1 MTIPF
6 IQSDAPGAPT
16 AIIQAND
23 AVTPINNQW
32 ILWLYGLLLLGFL
45 LPLFFYEWPIGVDYL
60 THLPRLYIL
69 RHLDSDPHLS
79 QFFQAN
85 PAMFS
90 NLGFDVLAGLFYRIV
105 DLTTAGNIT
114 IGISMLAYGIS
125 CAWLFYAAHRRLSFW
140 MLTSLIFL
148 VQFNLVV
155 GMISHYLAQSL
166 FFAFLGYLLW
176 RERYS
181 FGWRENLGLA
191 AFSAITFMC
200 HVFPWLYCLVAWGF
214 WQLYGLGN
222 RHYRLF
228 SRDGCKSVVSSLCLL
243 IPGLIIA
250 LWSRGGSYVEN
261 SFVTDL
267 DTINEKITTF
277 NKSFG
282 SIYVDENLYVDFY
295 VVVCFL
301 ALTAII
307 ISHNK
312 IHKNIFLV
320 GLSLIFLGL
329 ATLFPSNMFD
339 SGVFDA
345 RLYQVVITLA
355 VISIFPIIQ
364 DKIFLR
370 FCGTFIILCIVTRIG
385 TFTWSAEKI
394 THDVTLYRSAFQQ
407 LDPGKKLLLSMQIQQ
422 NNFCYIYGN
431 PYGDLQCQADP
442 LQAKGAMHVSH
453 YTSFAIMDRS
463 VFATPF
469 FAHPAKH
476 SLIVRPAYQAIA
488 EIDNIPVYWEWL
500 NGTAPKGF
508 FMQSS
513 RLTCFR
519 EMNCPWPTWRQDF
532 DYIMIMNLR
541 SDFVDPPGMTLLFTD
556 PRGYAKLYAIDHSWQ
571 PPASPPTQ

>member
-1 MTIPF
+1 MTESM
-6 IQSDAPGAPT
+6 IQTTPPVAAAVKVNSDVLDNPRL
-16 AIIQAND
+16 
-23 AVTPINNQW
+23 

-45 LPLFFYEWPIGVDYL
+45 VPLFFYEWPIGVDYL

-69 RHLDSDPHLS
+69 RHLDSDPYLH

-114 IGISMLAYGIS
+114 IGISILAYGIS
-125 CAWLFYAAHRRLSFW
+125 CAWLFYAAHRRISLW

-155 GMISHYLAQSL
+155 GMVSHYLAQSL

-176 RERYS
+176 RGRYS

-191 AFSAITFMC
+191 AFSAITFVC
-200 HVFPWLYCLVAWGF
+200 HAFPWLYCLVAWGF

-228 SRDGCKSVVSSLCLL
+228 SRDGINAVVSSLCLL
-243 IPGLIIA
+243 LPGLIIG
-250 LWSRGGSYVEN
+250 LWFRGAGYAEQ
-261 SFVTDL
+261 SFAMGF
-267 DTINEKITTF
+267 DTINQKITKF
-277 NKSFG
+277 SNSFG
-282 SIYVDENLYVDFY
+282 AIRILGEYYVDFY
-295 VVVCFL
+295 VVGCFF

-307 ISHNK
+307 ILNNR
-312 IHKNIFLV
+312 IRKNNFLV
-320 GLSLIFLGL
+320 GLALIFLGL
-329 ATLFPSNMFD
+329 ATLFPDNMFD

-345 RLYQVVITLA
+345 RLYQVVLTLA
-355 VISIFPIIQ
+355 VISINPIIA
-364 DKIFLR
+364 DKIFAR
-370 FCGTFIILCIVTRIG
+370 FCLVFLTLCVGIRIATF
-385 TFTWSAEKI
+385 AYNADKI
-394 THDVTLYRSAFQQ
+394 SFDVNLYRAAFQQ

-422 NNFCYIYGN
+422 NNLCYLYGN
-431 PYGDLQCQADP
+431 PYGDLECKADS
-442 LQAKGAMHVSH
+442 LQSTGVTHVAH

-476 SLIVRPAYQAIA
+476 SVIVRPAYQAIA
-488 EIDNIPVYWEWL
+488 EIDSIPVYWEWL
-500 NGTAPKGF
+500 NGTAPKGYV
-508 FMQSS
+508 MQSS
-513 RLTCFR
+513 RLPCFR
-519 EMNCPWPTWRQDF
+519 QPNCPWPTWRQDF

-571 PPASPPTQ
+571 APNSATQP